1 MVLKPEARTNIS
13 RGRMQSMQSF
23 IVEESWNSV
32 KVFWLDQERLRAAL
46 YRTAQRVGKSDENVV
61 KIILFGSLAENRAVP
76 GSDADIL
83 IVLKRASAPFLK
95 RIEEWSEKFSVN
107 FPIELFPYTEEELDN
122 PVVQNAMI
130 KGITLFE
137 RQEG

>member
-1 MVLKPEARTNIS
+1 
-13 RGRMQSMQSF
+13 MQSF
-23 IVEESWNSV
+23 IVEESLNSV
-32 KVFWLDQERLRAAL
+32 KIFWLDQERLRAEL
-46 YRTAQRVGKSDENVV
+46 YRTAQEVGEGDKNVM

-83 IVLKRASAPFLK
+83 IVLKQSSAPFLK

-137 RQEG
+137 R

>member
-1 MVLKPEARTNIS
+1 
-13 RGRMQSMQSF
+13 MQSF